1 MTPAAS
7 HGGRYYPCLYAHPYV
22 SPFSIWILLNNL
34 GSSKEN
40 HLKFILKVS
49 DLKRKAKFEFG
60 YYHFFRSGVKPSF
73 TLSRSRGHMCPM
85 NTFFHFFYIL
95 FIFYLIKG
103 TGKTLIGCMV
113 VSKMLEQNPTRQ
125 VIFLVDRGLLVLQQ
139 YQYIKRELGDIIFT
153 R

>member
-1 MTPAAS
+1 M
-7 HGGRYYPCLYAHPYV
+7 GRFNCIVDLYI
-22 SPFSIWILLNNL
+22 SL
-34 GSSKEN
+34 
-40 HLKFILKVS
+40 
-49 DLKRKAKFEFG
+49 
-60 YYHFFRSGVKPSF
+60 
-73 TLSRSRGHMCPM
+73 
-85 NTFFHFFYIL
+85 
-95 FIFYLIKG
+95 G

>member
-1 MTPAAS
+1 
-7 HGGRYYPCLYAHPYV
+7 
-22 SPFSIWILLNNL
+22 
-34 GSSKEN
+34 
-40 HLKFILKVS
+40 
-49 DLKRKAKFEFG
+49 
-60 YYHFFRSGVKPSF
+60 
-73 TLSRSRGHMCPM
+73 MCPV
-85 NTFFHFFYIL
+85 NTFFHFVYIL
-95 FIFYLIKG
+95 LIFYLIKG

>member
-1 MTPAAS
+1 MTTAAS
-7 HGGRYYPCLYAHPYV
+7 HGGKYYPCLYAHPYV
-22 SPFSIWILLNNL
+22 SSFSILFPLSNL
-34 GSSKEN
+34 GSSETN

-49 DLKRKAKFEFG
+49 HLNRKAKFEFG
-60 YYHFFRSGVKPSF
+60 NYHFFRSGVMPLFSKAGSGGICVLW
-73 TLSRSRGHMCPM
+73 THSSI
-85 NTFFHFFYIL
+85 FYIL